1 MKLGKTRSSKD
12 DHKKGGKYIREL
24 VLQEMQMYLFI
35 GWDRKTVTKLKCFLQ

>member
-24 VLQEMQMYLFI
+24 VLQKMLLVLLDGREKQ
-35 GWDRKTVTKLKCFLQ
+35 